1 MKNSKK
7 RRVKKA
13 LKHVIKARRAWLF
26 SREKKKKNAFVDAV
40 LFADDDD
47 DDADAF
53 EVVFFGAV
61 FFLLFFFGFFSGRI
75 RSEAFSNANTFLFF
89 SSGCSFLRFE

>member
-1 MKNSKK
+1 LIFIPTQKLPKTHK
-7 RRVKKA
+7 RA
-13 LKHVIKARRAWLF
+13 LWLF
-26 SREKKKKNAFVDAV
+26 LARKKKKKKKNEFVDAV